1 MVFSSLAFLYYFLPI
16 LMIVY
21 FTVPRFMRNG
31 VLLLG
36 SLAFYFYGEPIY
48 TILLVVSSVS
58 DFYHSR
64 YIEKHAGTSK
74 AKWALGSSIAIN
86 LFMLGFFKY
95 ADFIIA
101 SINTIAGTDF
111 PLTHVPLP
119 IGISF
124 FTFQTMSYTID
135 VYRGKVPAAD
145 KMLPFATFVT
155 MFPQLVAGPIVRYEE
170 ISERLHYRKHDLNQV
185 ASGIS
190 RFLIG
195 LSKKV
200 LLANQL
206 GELVS
211 VFELAKEPS
220 VLFYWTYA
228 VAFSLQ
234 IYFDFS
240 GYSDMAIGLGKI
252 LGFKFPEN
260 FDYPFTAQSI
270 TVFWRKW
277 HMTLGSWFRDYVYF
291 PLGGNRVT
299 KVKWVR
305 NIFVVWAL
313 TGLWHG
319 AAWNFVIWGIYFG
332 VLLILEKLW
341 LKQLLDQAP
350 RLFRHLYVILATSIS
365 FVLFDATNM
374 AAVIQNLSGMFG
386 VLDIP
391 LLSAETGYQ
400 LQNYGMVLLIAAIG
414 STSLPARIIK
424 RVPPVR
430 LLEPV
435 YVSALLVIVTAYL
448 VDGSFNP
455 FLYFRF

>member
-1 MVFSSLAFLYYFLPI
+1 
-16 LMIVY
+16 
-21 FTVPRFMRNG
+21 
-31 VLLLG
+31 
-36 SLAFYFYGEPIY
+36 
-48 TILLVVSSVS
+48 
-58 DFYHSR
+58 
-64 YIEKHAGTSK
+64 
-74 AKWALGSSIAIN
+74 
-86 LFMLGFFKY
+86 
-95 ADFIIA
+95 
-101 SINTIAGTDF
+101 
-111 PLTHVPLP
+111 
-119 IGISF
+119 
-124 FTFQTMSYTID
+124 
-135 VYRGKVPAAD
+135 
-145 KMLPFATFVT
+145 
-155 MFPQLVAGPIVRYEE
+155 
-170 ISERLHYRKHDLNQV
+170 V

-305 NIFVVWAL
+305 NIFIVWAL

-350 RLFRHLYVILATSIS
+350 RLFRYLYVILATSIS

-386 VLDIP
+386 VLDVP
-391 LLSAETGYQ
+391 LLSAETVYQ

-414 STSLPARIIK
+414 STPLPARIVK